1 MKQMVAATVPGLTIS
16 RLRALTAVA
25 DEGSYAAAARR
36 LGLSHTAVAQQI
48 RDLEQVFGQTIFVRT
63 NGRLLPSPVG
73 RELCEIGERILDAE
87 REAARIVGRRD
98 ASGRVNLRVG
108 LGNSMPGM
116 AIIAAVCQAHPSLAV
131 TLQSGSHS
139 AILAAVQRREVDVG
153 VLPDVPRDP
162 RFRRQPL
169 LRQEVVAISSVRS
182 GLPEGT
188 VMPLADLMHWPLIFR
203 SSGSSTQRVV
213 AAALARSGL
222 APMPRLVADTRDAVF
237 EAVVAGVGIGFM
249 WRHGTASTDLVRRL
263 SVPELSKPVEETVF
277 SLTDERNP
285 TTDLFFLAAAQFGA
299 PV

>member
-1 MKQMVAATVPGLTIS
+1 MKQTVAATVPGLTIS

-25 DEGSYAAAARR
+25 DEGSFSAAARR

-48 RDLEQVFGQTIFVRT
+48 RDLEQVFGQTIIDRS
-63 NGRLLPSPVG
+63 NRRLRPSPVG

-98 ASGRVNLRVG
+98 ASGRVTLRVG

-131 TLQSGSHS
+131 TLHSGSHS
-139 AILAAVQRREVDVG
+139 AIMAAVQRREVDVG

-162 RFRRQPL
+162 RFRRQPVL
-169 LRQEVVAISSVRS
+169 QQEVVAIASVRL
-182 GLPEGT
+182 GLAEGT
-188 VMPLADLMHWPLIFR
+188 EMPLAELIQQPLIFR
-203 SSGSSTQRVV
+203 TSGSSTQRVV
-213 AAALARSGL
+213 DAALLRAGL
-222 APMPRLVADTRDAVF
+222 TPMPRLVADTRDAVF
-237 EAVVAGVGIGFM
+237 EAVAAGVGIGFM

-263 SVPELSKPVEETVF
+263 KVPELSKRVEETVF

-299 PV
+299 RV